1 MDTKESTTGS
11 TRILSGEPVTDVQQP
26 WRIMLTPWWQATL
39 AILPAFLISRIIFL
53 LLGYL
58 GGVLFSVPNYWPG
71 TLTFRDMLYLWYQW
85 DVARYATIAMQGY
98 PGPGYAAFF
107 PLFPALSQALNTL
120 LHLDILETM
129 MLISNVAFLGTL
141 IVFYRLVETEIDSE
155 TAKRAA
161 LYFSIFPSAFF
172 FFVGYN
178 ESLFMLFLL
187 LSFYALRHS
196 RWWLAGLF
204 GGLAVLTR
212 SIGLLLAAV
221 FLYEFLR
228 QKLLPIMQA
237 WQEGQRWASLR
248 LCADLLPVLFIPLG
262 LGIYAFGLYMRF
274 GDPLAFS
281 HAEANW
287 RVGLSFP
294 WVAPAIAIH
303 SLLTLSAFTFATP
316 HIYIDLFALALF
328 SGLLVLAVVGPERL
342 RRDQWSFVLFGLL
355 ALIYSVIFPGTPG
368 YGNIPYDPLPSV
380 ERFVLE
386 IFVGFII
393 LARLGRRPWFH
404 QLYLLFAL
412 PLLAFLL
419 LQFITGHWTV

>member
-1 MDTKESTTGS
+1 MDTKESTIGS
-11 TRILSGEPVTDVQQP
+11 TRTLSGAAATDVEQS
-26 WRIMLTPWWQATL
+26 WRAILTPWWQATL
-39 AILPAFLISRIIFL
+39 AILPAFLLSRIIFL

-71 TLTFRDMLYLWYQW
+71 TLTSRDMLYLWYQW
-85 DVARYATIAMQGY
+85 DVARYATIAQQGY

-107 PLFPALSQALNTL
+107 PLYPAISHAVNVV
-120 LHLDILETM
+120 LHLDILGTM
-129 MLISNVAFLGTL
+129 MLVSNAAFFGAL
-141 IVFYRLVETEIDSE
+141 IVFYRLVATETDSE
-155 TAKRAA
+155 TANRAV
-161 LYFSIFPSAFF
+161 LYLSIFPSAFF

-187 LSFYALRHS
+187 LSFYTLR
-196 RWWLAGLF
+196 RGLWWQAGLF

-212 SIGLLLAAV
+212 SVGLLLAPV

-228 QKLLPIMQA
+228 QKLPQIMQA
-237 WQEGQRWASLR
+237 WQERQRWASLR
-248 LCADLLPVLFIPLG
+248 LCAGLPAGLLIPLG
-262 LGIYAFGLYMRF
+262 LGIYAYGLYVRF
-274 GDPLAFS
+274 GDPLAFA
-281 HAEANW
+281 HAEVSW

-294 WVAPAIAIH
+294 WVAPAIALY
-303 SLLTLSAFTFATP
+303 SLLTLSSFTFATP
-316 HIYIDLFALALF
+316 HIYIDFSALALF
-328 SGLLVLAVVGPERL
+328 SGLMVLGVVGPVRL
-342 RRDQWSFVLFGLL
+342 RRDQWSMVLFGVL